1 MIFSD
6 KKWRFFNRKFH
17 IDHFIAKSNDR
28 SPKNADS
35 FSALFRFSL
44 WRGRL
49 ISQHYFE
56 YRGYIAENGIKSHAK
71 DWEFAFSPD
80 SMEKLIDDGIDAQF
94 LNPSNLQEQVR
105 SIQQSLNSENQVC
118 SESFEIIQNH

>member
-1 MIFSD
+1 MF
-6 KKWRFFNRKFH
+6 
-17 IDHFIAKSNDR
+17 
-28 SPKNADS
+28 
-35 FSALFRFSL
+35 LT
-44 WRGRL
+44 
-49 ISQHYFE
+49 
-56 YRGYIAENGIKSHAK
+56 ENSIKSHVK

-118 SESFEIIQNH
+118 SESFKNIRKNSKSFKIIDFLKINPRG

>member
-1 MIFSD
+1 MNFLT
-6 KKWRFFNRKFH
+6 R
-17 IDHFIAKSNDR
+17 ND
-28 SPKNADS
+28 
-35 FSALFRFSL
+35 
-44 WRGRL
+44 
-49 ISQHYFE
+49 
-56 YRGYIAENGIKSHAK
+56 IKSHIK

-118 SESFEIIQNH
+118 SESFKNIRNHSKLLIF

>member
-1 MIFSD
+1 M
-6 KKWRFFNRKFH
+6 
-17 IDHFIAKSNDR
+17 
-28 SPKNADS
+28 
-35 FSALFRFSL
+35 
-44 WRGRL
+44 
-49 ISQHYFE
+49 SQHYF
-56 YRGYIAENGIKSHAK
+56 GYGVTFLASDDIKSHVK

-118 SESFEIIQNH
+118 SESFKKIRNHSKIFEIILKINPRG

>member
-1 MIFSD
+1 M
-6 KKWRFFNRKFH
+6 
-17 IDHFIAKSNDR
+17 
-28 SPKNADS
+28 
-35 FSALFRFSL
+35 
-44 WRGRL
+44 
-49 ISQHYFE
+49 SQHYLGYGGYVFE
-56 YRGYIAENGIKSHAK
+56 NDIKSHVK

-118 SESFEIIQNH
+118 SESFKKIRKKIKNI

>member
-1 MIFSD
+1 MF
-6 KKWRFFNRKFH
+6 
-17 IDHFIAKSNDR
+17 
-28 SPKNADS
+28 
-35 FSALFRFSL
+35 LT
-44 WRGRL
+44 
-49 ISQHYFE
+49 
-56 YRGYIAENGIKSHAK
+56 ENSIKSHVK

-118 SESFEIIQNH
+118 SESLKKSKKIKNIRNHSKILIF